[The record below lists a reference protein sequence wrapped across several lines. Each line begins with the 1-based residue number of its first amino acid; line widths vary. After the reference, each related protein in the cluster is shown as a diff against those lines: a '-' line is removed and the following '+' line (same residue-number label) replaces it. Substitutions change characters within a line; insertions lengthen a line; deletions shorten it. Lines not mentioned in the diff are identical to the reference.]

1 MTVTAPINPNN
12 AQPFGVSNFS
22 ICGIE
27 NGGGELDED
36 LVLVKQ
42 DIEGAALSGVGFTLG
57 TGAEIFT
64 TEGELTFEGLAE
76 GTFTLTET
84 SNPDENCETGGTL
97 TVDVSAEGVI
107 TVSDDDET
115 DGLAIVSFDSTTNTV
130 VVSNDC
136 ENGGEGDM
144 VTVSIMKHLCN
155 DVSTVP
161 EFEAVEDAGAGG
173 QPGGDG
179 TIPGLVAT
187 VLACPTIVLTGD
199 VPTEGAITNGNVDFD
214 FTVIDADGTQLLS
227 EDGMFEQAALCEDDV
242 NLDADGDGSIEA
254 DVCLDTS
261 HYMFEVVDGTVV
273 ITETQD
279 PEGSTGLGTIRF
291 TPGSEDETALKTS
304 IDAVEATGV
313 IRLDTSK
320 ASETA
325 LSDGMIMI
333 HAYNFAAGENG
344 GEGDMVTVSIMKHL
358 CNDVSTVPEFE
369 AVEDAGAGGQ
379 PGGDGTIPG
388 LVATVLACP
397 TIVLT
402 GDVPTEGAITNGN
415 VDFDFTVI
423 DADGTQL
430 LSEDGMFEQAALC
443 EDDVNLDADGDGSI
457 EADVCLDTSHY
468 MFEVVDGTVVITE
481 TQDPEGS
488 TGLGTIRFT
497 PGSEDETALKTS
509 IDAVEATGVI
519 RLDTSKASETAL
531 SDGMIMIHAY
541 NFAAGE
547 NGGEGDMVTVSIM
560 KHLCNDVS
568 TVPEFEAVED
578 AGAGGQPG
586 GDGTIPGLVA
596 TVLACP
602 TIVLTGDV
610 PTEGAITNGN
620 VDFDF
625 TVIDADGTQLLSEDG
640 MFEQAALCEDDVNL
654 DADGDGSIEA
664 DVCLDTSHYMFE
676 VVDGTVVITETQD
689 PEGSTGLG
697 TIRFTPGSE
706 DETALKTSIDAVEAT
721 GVIRL
726 DTSKAS
732 ETALSDGMIMIH
744 AYNFAAAGE
753 GPAQGTR
760 GGNPA
765 GTGGL
770 PNTAAALVSES
781 MPPALLALF
790 AIAGLACAACANV
803 AAVRARRR

>member
-1 MTVTAPINPNN
+1 MHQTHLISRLPVGIGLAIIAGVTLILALIAVGPTRVIADDDGGQGTAQCPAGTTFLANIEVDGEGRIDGSFEGLSFVLADGGKALDLTNTTEDQTFTIVVKGGSDRNGGGDGDPVEVGPGATVTVTAPINPNN

-42 DIEGAALSGVGFTLG
+42 DSEGAALSGVGFTLG

-64 TEGELTFEGLAE
+64 TDGELTFEGLAE

-155 DVSTVP
+155 DVSTV
-161 EFEAVEDAGAGG
+161 
-173 QPGGDG
+173 
-179 TIPGLVAT
+179 
-187 VLACPTIVLTGD
+187 
-199 VPTEGAITNGNVDFD
+199 
-214 FTVIDADGTQLLS
+214 S
-227 EDGMFEQAALCEDDV
+227 
-242 NLDADGDGSIEA
+242 
-254 DVCLDTS
+254 
-261 HYMFEVVDGTVV
+261 
-273 ITETQD
+273 
-279 PEGSTGLGTIRF
+279 
-291 TPGSEDETALKTS
+291 
-304 IDAVEATGV
+304 
-313 IRLDTSK
+313 
-320 ASETA
+320 
-325 LSDGMIMI
+325 
-333 HAYNFAAGENG
+333 
-344 GEGDMVTVSIMKHL
+344 
-358 CNDVSTVPEFE
+358 
-369 AVEDAGAGGQ
+369 
-379 PGGDGTIPG
+379 
-388 LVATVLACP
+388 
-397 TIVLT
+397 
-402 GDVPTEGAITNGN
+402 
-415 VDFDFTVI
+415 
-423 DADGTQL
+423 
-430 LSEDGMFEQAALC
+430 
-443 EDDVNLDADGDGSI
+443 
-457 EADVCLDTSHY
+457 
-468 MFEVVDGTVVITE
+468 
-481 TQDPEGS
+481 
-488 TGLGTIRFT
+488 
-497 PGSEDETALKTS
+497 
-509 IDAVEATGVI
+509 
-519 RLDTSKASETAL
+519 
-531 SDGMIMIHAY
+531 
-541 NFAAGE
+541 
-547 NGGEGDMVTVSIM
+547 
-560 KHLCNDVS
+560 
-568 TVPEFEAVED
+568 EFEAVED

-753 GPAQGTR
+753 GPAQGTL

-781 MPPALLALF
+781 MPSALLALF
-790 AIAGLACAACANV
+790 AIAGLAWAACANV